1 MCVCEQYFWLD
12 RVAQTIIEICTR
24 ISTKI
29 QINVNKVFSDMN
41 MSNKLKNTSI
51 TLKSAY
57 EMVYQINVIKKLNAH
72 GI

>member
-1 MCVCEQYFWLD
+1 MD
-12 RVAQTIIEICTR
+12 RVAQIIIEICTR